1 MTYTSATARRID
13 AVQACNSSCFGWPGA
28 AAGSIVAVVRLG
40 SGDERI
46 VVLPVEAF
54 GYGNARRSWCDGR

>member
-1 MTYTSATARRID
+1 MTLHLRNRARRID
-13 AVQACNSSCFGWPGA
+13 AVQACNSSGA